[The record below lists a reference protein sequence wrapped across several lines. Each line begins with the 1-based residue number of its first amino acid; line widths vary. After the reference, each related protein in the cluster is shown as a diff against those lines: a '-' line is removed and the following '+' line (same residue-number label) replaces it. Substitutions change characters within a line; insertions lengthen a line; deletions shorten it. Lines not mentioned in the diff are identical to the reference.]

1 METQEGSGEYALSPA
16 YDMLP
21 VNLIMPEDE
30 EELALTLNGKKM
42 NLRKKDFYIFAEKC
56 GIAHNSAEKMI
67 GKLVSMKD
75 VYQKMN
81 RESML
86 PEEIKEQFEKLI
98 EERCNILA

>member
-1 METQEGSGEYALSPA
+1 
-16 YDMLP
+16 
-21 VNLIMPEDE
+21 
-30 EELALTLNGKKM
+30 
-42 NLRKKDFYIFAEKC
+42 
-56 GIAHNSAEKMI
+56 
-67 GKLVSMKD
+67 MKD